1 MACKKRKNP
10 QKISAVRS
18 GGGYW
23 IWLDNEISPDSNGEF
38 FEEIEISHSVSVRL
52 RISCDS
58 NYAVYIN
65 DALAAFGQYAD
76 YPWYKVYDEIE
87 LSTFFTV
94 GVNCIKIIVWYYG
107 ENFSTY
113 YKGKPGVWYEW
124 EIGDKTVCVS
134 SRRTLCCKSENY
146 LNGLQKIITPQLG
159 YSFCYDTCVY
169 SPPLAK
175 AVEIPPLARELYLRP
190 INRCVLGERSEGIL
204 IDEAKHMYDLGRER
218 AGLLFIRFEAEKE
231 AKLKISYGEH
241 ITDGCVRSEINGR
254 SFSVEL
260 IGCGKIVEYMNPFRR
275 LGGRF
280 LQVECDEPFKIDAI
294 GLQEIEYPV
303 TEIPFVVG
311 DSLQQKIYDVSVR
324 TLKLCMHEHYEDTP
338 WREQALYCFDA
349 RNQMLCGYS
358 AFCEFT
364 FPKANLNLIAQAC
377 RKDKLL
383 PICFPSSIDLTIPSF
398 SLHYIIA
405 VEEYLRFSGDVD
417 FVKTIYPRLCEIVD
431 VFTDRLEGGL
441 TPIFYGDKGYWN
453 FYDWA
458 EGLEGKLYEVD
469 EKSFDLILN
478 ALLVFALLRLRAIAI
493 KLKENTSKVDKL
505 IPLINEAI
513 RNVFYDEKTGLFSTF
528 AGEMHFSETGN
539 ALAILC
545 GAAGESSGAVAKKI
559 AASELL
565 PASLSMKCFS
575 YDALL
580 QTDFAL
586 YRQYIMDD
594 IDSRCGRM
602 LERNAASFWETE
614 DGERAFDG
622 AGSLCHGWSA
632 MPIYYYRLLC
642 GQPTPSDM
650 VL

>member
-1 MACKKRKNP
+1 M
-10 QKISAVRS
+10 
-18 GGGYW
+18 
-23 IWLDNEISPDSNGEF
+23 
-38 FEEIEISHSVSVRL
+38 

-169 SPPLAK
+169 
-175 AVEIPPLARELYLRP
+175 RP

-260 IGCGKIVEYMNPFRR
+260 IGCGK
-275 LGGRF
+275 
-280 LQVECDEPFKIDAI
+280 
-294 GLQEIEYPV
+294 
-303 TEIPFVVG
+303 
-311 DSLQQKIYDVSVR
+311 
-324 TLKLCMHEHYEDTP
+324 
-338 WREQALYCFDA
+338 
-349 RNQMLCGYS
+349 
-358 AFCEFT
+358 
-364 FPKANLNLIAQAC
+364 
-377 RKDKLL
+377 
-383 PICFPSSIDLTIPSF
+383 
-398 SLHYIIA
+398 
-405 VEEYLRFSGDVD
+405 
-417 FVKTIYPRLCEIVD
+417 
-431 VFTDRLEGGL
+431 
-441 TPIFYGDKGYWN
+441 
-453 FYDWA
+453 
-458 EGLEGKLYEVD
+458 
-469 EKSFDLILN
+469 SFDLILN

-513 RNVFYDEKTGLFSTF
+513 RNVFYDEKIGLFSTF

-594 IDSRCGRM
+594 IDSRYGRM